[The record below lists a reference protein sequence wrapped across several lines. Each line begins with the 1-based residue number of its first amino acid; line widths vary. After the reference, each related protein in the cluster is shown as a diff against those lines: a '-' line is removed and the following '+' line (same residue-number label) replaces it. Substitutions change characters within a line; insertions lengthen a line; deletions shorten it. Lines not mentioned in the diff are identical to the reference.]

1 MYAIIEDGGKQY
13 RVEKGDTIYVE
24 RRDVPEGTKT
34 IEFEKVL
41 MLGDG
46 ANSKIGTPWV
56 EGAKVTASFD
66 KELRGPK
73 IEIIKFK
80 RRKGYRLH
88 KGHRQN
94 YLKLAIEDI
103 ST

>member
-66 KELRGPK
+66 QELRGPK

-103 ST
+103 SA